1 MAKKKIEVT
10 NAVIQEPKMEIA
22 DGLDRQAEVAT
33 GSTSKNLIQEIEEM
47 RASGQVGTDEFV
59 QKMRELEVLL
69 GVSEISPFGTNELEI
84 FEDNLKEMSLA
95 EMQKLAQ
102 KVGLNPFHD
111 RPTLKNILIKEFKA
125 STRNSRR
132 NIMPTSM
139 DSFKIDPNNPKHQ
152 ELLKIINDI

>member
-1 MAKKKIEVT
+1 MSRKKKIEIANGMISEDNVS
-10 NAVIQEPKMEIA
+10 IGSLPKKTLM
-22 DGLDRQAEVAT
+22 
-33 GSTSKNLIQEIEEM
+33 QEIEEM
-47 RASGQVGTDEFV
+47 RASGEVGTPEFV
-59 QKMRELEVLL
+59 VKMRQLEVLL

-84 FEDNLKEMSLA
+84 FESNLREMSLS

-111 RPTLKNILIKEFKA
+111 QITLKMILIKEFRA

-139 DSFKIDPNNPKHQ
+139 ESFKIDPNNPKHK
-152 ELLKIINDI
+152 ELLKILNDI